1 MAYYYGDLNNY
12 SNVEKLQKRAF
23 GLGTGNH
30 YIAHTEPLFKL
41 YYKLNVKFYYN
52 LCCNRLPQYFSVY
65 HNVTQEYNFSYNLR
79 TRHLKL
85 PFIRHVYAESCLKFQ
100 LVKVLNDT
108 NKSILQMIENQTHS
122 YISFSNNVTRSF
134 INRYTPECDVVD
146 CYVCRIAYT

>member
-65 HNVTQEYNFSYNLR
+65 HHQDERSG
-79 TRHLKL
+79 
-85 PFIRHVYAESCLKFQ
+85 CQ
-100 LVKVLNDT
+100 LSSICGS
-108 NKSILQMIENQTHS
+108 KSS
-122 YISFSNNVTRSF
+122 
-134 INRYTPECDVVD
+134 
-146 CYVCRIAYT
+146 